1 MKILIKGTTKIFPI
15 VGSKAI
21 IKGKSKDFYHTFK
34 GVYDF
39 DKLNSAICQ
48 NLKRDI
54 IVLSNLKN
62 VGKLSFEIEG
72 NNQTFKGV
80 LPLINVEC
88 TFKKLKNTVLQL
100 NKVNNK
106 FNIKNLVL

>member
-1 MKILIKGTTKIFPI
+1 MKILIKGTDKDLSII
-15 VGSKAI
+15 GKAI
-21 IKGKSKDFYHTFK
+21 IVGKSKTFYHTFK
-34 GVYDF
+34 GSYSF

-48 NLKRDI
+48 DLKRDI
-54 IVLSNLKN
+54 IVLSNLHC
-62 VGKLSFEIEG
+62 GKLSFEIEG
-72 NNQTFKGV
+72 NNQTYRGV

-106 FNIKNLVL
+106 FTK